1 MKKFI
6 YKYYFL
12 VINYITLMKTNLF
25 DQNGKSVWEIELND
39 LVFWLELNEGLIHRA
54 LVYQLANN
62 RMVVAHTKTRWERRG
77 STRKIYRQKGT
88 GRARMGS
95 NRSPIRKKGWVAFGP
110 RNNVNFTLS
119 MNKKER
125 RKALFCVLSSKLANN
140 DLIVVDNINFSEVK
154 TKNMIDV
161 FNALPY
167 NEKALLAIPAKN
179 EIIEKSAAN
188 LSYVKTILVDYL
200 NIKDLLKYKTLVI
213 LKDSLIKLDNLT
225 K

>member
-1 MKKFI
+1 
-6 YKYYFL
+6 
-12 VINYITLMKTNLF
+12 MKTNLF
-25 DQNGKSVWEIELND
+25 DQKGKSVWEIELNE
-39 LVFWLELNEGLIHRA
+39 LVFWLELNEGLVHRA

-110 RNNVNFTLS
+110 RNTVNFTLN
-119 MNKKER
+119 MNRKER
-125 RKALFCVLSSKLANN
+125 RKALFSVLSSKLASN
-140 DLIVVDNINFSEVK
+140 DIIVVDKIDFKEAK
-154 TKNMIDV
+154 TKNMVEV
-161 FNALPY
+161 FTKLPY

-179 EIIEKSAAN
+179 ETIEKSASN
-188 LSYVKTILVDYL
+188 IPYVKAILVDYL
-200 NIKDLLKYKTLVI
+200 NIKDLLKYKTLVL
-213 LKDSLIKLDNLT
+213 LKDSLVNLDKLT

>member
-1 MKKFI
+1 
-6 YKYYFL
+6 
-12 VINYITLMKTNLF
+12 MKTNLF
-25 DQNGKSVWEIELND
+25 DQKGKSVWEIELND
-39 LVFWLELNEGLIHRA
+39 LVFGLELNEGLIHRA

-110 RNNVNFTLS
+110 RNVVNFTLS

-125 RKALFCVLSSKLANN
+125 RKALFSVLSSKLANN
-140 DLIVVDNINFSEVK
+140 DLIIVDKIDFKEVK
-154 TKNMIDV
+154 TKNMVEV
-161 FNALPY
+161 FTKLPY

-188 LSYVKTILVDYL
+188 IPYVKAILVDYL
-200 NIKDLLKYKTLVI
+200 NIKDLLKYKTLVL
-213 LKDSLIKLDNLT
+213 LKDSLINLDKLT

>member
-1 MKKFI
+1 
-6 YKYYFL
+6 
-12 VINYITLMKTNLF
+12 MKTNLF
-25 DQNGKSVWEIELND
+25 DQKGKSVWEIELND

-110 RNNVNFTLS
+110 RNTVNFTIS
-119 MNKKER
+119 MNRKER
-125 RKALFCVLSSKLANN
+125 RKALFSVLSSKLANN
-140 DLIVVDNINFSEVK
+140 DLIVVDKIEFKEAK
-154 TKNMIDV
+154 TKNMAEV
-161 FNALPY
+161 FTKLPY

-179 EIIEKSAAN
+179 EMIEKSAAN
-188 LSYVKTILVDYL
+188 LPYVKAILVDYL
-200 NIKDLLKYKTLVI
+200 NIKDLLKYKTLVL
-213 LKDSLIKLDNLT
+213 LKDSLGNLDKLT